1 MNKEEPSIMLMRF
14 DPFSDFDRLSRQVW
28 GNGRINF
35 MPADAYRRDDRFYL
49 HVDLPGVDP
58 DSVDV
63 EVEKNTLTV
72 SAERRWDSDSEDQ
85 ILLSERSTGTF
96 SRQFFLGE
104 SLDTDA
110 IEAGYDHGVLTV
122 VIPIAE
128 TAKARKITVNS
139 TPEAIEA

>member
-1 MNKEEPSIMLMRF
+1 MLMRF
-14 DPFSDFDRLSRQVW
+14 DPFADFDRLSRQVW
-28 GNGRINF
+28 GTARSNY
-35 MPADAYRRDDRFYL
+35 MPADAYRQDDRFYL
-49 HVDLPGVDP
+49 HIDLPGVDP
-58 DSVDV
+58 DSIDV

-72 SAERRWDSDSEDQ
+72 SAERNWELGEDVQ
-85 ILLSERSTGTF
+85 LLLNERSTGTF
-96 SRQFFLGE
+96 ARQFFLGE

-139 TPEAIEA
+139 TPEAITA